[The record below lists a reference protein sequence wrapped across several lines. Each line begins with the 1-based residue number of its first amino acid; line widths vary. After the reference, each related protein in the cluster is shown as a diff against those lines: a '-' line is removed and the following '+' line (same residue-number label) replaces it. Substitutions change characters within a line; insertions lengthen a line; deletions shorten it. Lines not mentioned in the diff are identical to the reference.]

1 MNRKKFDDEYGRGEE
16 VRTGMKPD
24 DFYETFN
31 GNTDDGFKIGLAVG
45 RKQLKLYA
53 EFYSADIIVASPLGL
68 RMVIGSQEEK
78 ARINFHFPSSQKN
91 LPLICFSRVDF

>member
-78 ARINFHFPSSQKN
+78 ARKIFTSLPRKKN
-91 LPLICFSRVDF
+91 CHLPVSLEDI